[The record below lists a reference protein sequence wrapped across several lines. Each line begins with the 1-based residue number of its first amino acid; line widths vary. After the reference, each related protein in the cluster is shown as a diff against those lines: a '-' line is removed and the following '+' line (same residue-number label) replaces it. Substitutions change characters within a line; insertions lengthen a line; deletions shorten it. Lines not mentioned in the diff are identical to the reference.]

1 MSLWLTYGFL
11 GLGAV
16 AGPVVTAVGSCV
28 ALREPLSWSLVFR
41 GDPTSMLAAGALLSM
56 VLVEVA
62 ERRPAVAGAV
72 SWLAIMG
79 LLLALIDWACHRL
92 PQILVGTLLSGGVIQ
107 FGFASLA
114 QQDGPGRVLR
124 AGVALVSVFAVAVTM
139 ALVSPEGW
147 GAGDVT
153 LAATAGFFLG
163 WFSWWHVI
171 VGLGLALVLG
181 AVTFGVLRARR
192 AYRRG
197 LLIPLGPALVFAP
210 VCTIL
215 LM

>member
-1 MSLWLTYGFL
+1 MSFWLTYGL
-11 GLGAV
+11 LGAV
-16 AGPVVTAVGSCV
+16 AGPFVTVLGSCV
-28 ALREPLSWSLVFR
+28 VQREPMSWVPAVRSEWAA
-41 GDPTSMLAAGALLSM
+41 MLAASVLLSL

-62 ERRPAVAGAV
+62 ERRPAAAGAV

-79 LLLALIDWACHRL
+79 LLLARIDWACHRL
-92 PQILVGTLLSGGVIQ
+92 PQILVGTLLAGGVIQ
-107 FGFASLA
+107 FGLTALV
-114 QQDGPGRVLR
+114 QHDGAGRMLR
-124 AGVALVSVFAVAVTM
+124 AGGALVAVFTVAVTM
-139 ALVSPEGW
+139 ALVSPQGW

-153 LAATAGFFLG
+153 LSGTVAFFLG
-163 WFSWWHVI
+163 WFSWWHVAI
-171 VGLGLALVLG
+171 GLGLALALG

-192 AYRRG
+192 AYWRG